1 MAAFF
6 FFVEEPDEDIIVP
19 AGVYPIDSSEE
30 YGTVYANPGVQ
41 GDGVWPSFY
50 ARMME
55 DGSLVTPLWL
65 LVDGTVEVTKT
76 ADGKPYMEVNAV
88 NSYGVEVHIVYDG
101 TPIDTSVENTHS
113 QSPMTHSQKLLR
125 NGQLL
130 IQRAGE
136 TFTIL
141 GTRIAL

>member
-6 FFVEEPDEDIIVP
+6 FFVEEADEDIIVP

-88 NSYGVEVHIVYDG
+88 NSYGVEVHIVFDG
-101 TPIDTSVENTHS
+101 SATGVENIPVGDAIGT
-113 QSPMTHSQKLLR
+113 QKWMLD
-125 NGQLL
+125 GQLL
-130 IQRAGE
+130 IIRNGNVYDVTGAR
-136 TFTIL
+136 L
-141 GTRIAL
+141 